1 MRRGRLLKGR
11 LFLFSIHR
19 YLLSLLIRGRN
30 VGLLDWIEN
39 KIKTR
44 DYLNSSNPADV
55 RNQLVSAT
63 NVVKDFENPSIDEE
77 KVRAYGNN
85 NTRFSR
91 KMGEA
96 KAQLADMKYGE
107 TVRMDALNQ
116 AKAMFQNGDSMDVIF
131 NQTRWKL
138 TSKGWRYNEPIK
150 SVKEKFAE
158 FVAKYNSEKPI
169 TTSILGMSL
178 SEAREVILPADVI
191 CFRRSA

>member
-1 MRRGRLLKGR
+1 MQGK
-11 LFLFSIHR
+11 
-19 YLLSLLIRGRN
+19 Y
-30 VGLLDWIEN
+30 E
-39 KIKTR
+39 
-44 DYLNSSNPADV
+44 
-55 RNQLVSAT
+55 
-63 NVVKDFENPSIDEE
+63 
-77 KVRAYGNN
+77 GNITWVD

-91 KMGEA
+91 SSGEIV
-96 KAQLADMKYGE
+96 KELADIK
-107 TVRMDALNQ
+107 
-116 AKAMFQNGDSMDVIF
+116 AKAMLQNGDSMDVIF